1 MGPYNVKVI
10 TYPDLTRQIRIY
22 HRIVEYRPRTESRE
36 QNPFDGNW
44 TWDIKGDIKEHYEH
58 VSEVSL
64 KRTKKKVY
72 DYAKCNEWDWF
83 VTFTFA
89 AEKVNRYDYEECA
102 KKLSKWLNNLKQVN
116 RNMQYVVVPERHKDG
131 AWHFH
136 GVFAGLEESEV
147 KWTGRNVVKRVKS
160 GNRSRFVKTK
170 EKIYKIGRYRLGWM
184 TATRVRKRERV
195 TSYITKYLTKDMLA
209 GLYGKKRYWASRG
222 LLVPTEEVFTLDA
235 TGRFILSTEL
245 DEDASYKT
253 VAEACYGDM
262 TQYVKIF
269 ELS

>member
-1 MGPYNVKVI
+1 MEPYNVKVI

-22 HRIVEYRPRTESRE
+22 HRIVEHRPRTESRE

-102 KKLSKWLNNLKQVN
+102 KKL
-116 RNMQYVVVPERHKDG
+116 
-131 AWHFH
+131 FII
-136 GVFAGLEESEV
+136 V
-147 KWTGRNVVKRVKS
+147 K
-160 GNRSRFVKTK
+160 
-170 EKIYKIGRYRLGWM
+170 
-184 TATRVRKRERV
+184 
-195 TSYITKYLTKDMLA
+195 
-209 GLYGKKRYWASRG
+209 
-222 LLVPTEEVFTLDA
+222 
-235 TGRFILSTEL
+235 
-245 DEDASYKT
+245 
-253 VAEACYGDM
+253 
-262 TQYVKIF
+262 
-269 ELS
+269 